1 MRDILCPT
9 EYGGGV
15 AARLMTEQAF
25 FVLTALLDGP
35 LHGYAIMQTMVE
47 LSDGRVRARVGT
59 LYGVLDRLTA
69 ERLIEID
76 REIIVQ
82 GRTRRYYRVSEDGRE
97 ALARDAARQA
107 ANASTALN
115 RLVPHFLGPPG
126 AQA

>member
-1 MRDILCPT
+1 
-9 EYGGGV
+9 
-15 AARLMTEQAF
+15 MTEQAF

-59 LYGVLDRLTA
+59 LYGVLDRLA
-69 ERLIEID
+69 EQRLIEID

-82 GRTRRYYRVSEDGRE
+82 GRTRRYYRLSEVGRE

-107 ANASTALN
+107 TNASTALN
-115 RLVPHFLGPPG
+115 RLVPHSFGPSG

>member
-1 MRDILCPT
+1 
-9 EYGGGV
+9 
-15 AARLMTEQAF
+15 MTEHAF

-47 LSDGRVRARVGT
+47 LSDGRVRGRVGT
-59 LYGVLDRLTA
+59 LYGVLDRLAA
-69 ERLIEID
+69 EGLIELD

-82 GRTRRYYRVSEDGRE
+82 GRTRRYYRLSEDGRN

-107 ANASTALN
+107 ANARTALN
-115 RLVPHFLGPPG
+115 RLGPQSPGPLG